1 MFIEQNEKFHITW
14 NQNAHYSSHNRS
26 ITTSHFKQLSLEIA
40 QSVKIFKKIK
50 NLIKKI
56 IKIPDLIESALI
68 NAETRGLTQ

>member
-1 MFIEQNEKFHITW
+1 M
-14 NQNAHYSSHNRS
+14 
-26 ITTSHFKQLSLEIA
+26 QLSLEIA
-40 QSVKIFKKIK
+40 QLGKIFKKIK

>member
-1 MFIEQNEKFHITW
+1 M
-14 NQNAHYSSHNRS
+14 HYTTGEILSVCGSHGS
-26 ITTSHFKQLSLEIA
+26 MHDF
-40 QSVKIFKKIK
+40 KIFKKIK

>member
-1 MFIEQNEKFHITW
+1 MFIEQNEKSHITS

-26 ITTSHFKQLSLEIA
+26 ITTSHFKQLSLEIV
-40 QSVKIFKKIK
+40 QLGKIFKKIK